1 MNAQLP
7 PETSRTANVDDAEVA
22 RFGRIAAEWWD
33 LRGKFA
39 PLHRIGPVRIGFV
52 RDMAV
57 AHFGLPD
64 KGMRPLTGLKVLD
77 IGCGGGLVA
86 EPLARLGATV
96 TAIDPAPENIG
107 AARRHAEPQG
117 LTIDYRACLAEE
129 LVANGETFDCVVCL
143 EVIEH
148 VPDPAAFVAM
158 VAKTVRPGGLLVMS
172 TINRTLKAYA
182 LAIVGAEYVLGWLPR
197 GTHQWDRFVTIDE
210 MRGHLRS
217 GGLVDPSFAGIA
229 YNPLTDVWSRGRDLD
244 VNYLVAAAKPVA
256 SAAV

>member
-1 MNAQLP
+1 MIAPSQ
-7 PETSRTANVDDAEVA
+7 TSPASPATNVDDAEVA

-39 PLHRIGPVRIGFV
+39 PLHKIGPVRIGFV

-57 AHFGLPD
+57 AHFSIPNN
-64 KGMRPLTGLKVLD
+64 GMRPFTGLRFLD

-117 LTIDYRACLAEE
+117 LAIDYRACLAEE

-158 VAKTVRPGGLLVMS
+158 IAKTVRPGGLLVMS

-197 GTHQWDRFVTIDE
+197 GTHQWDRFVTLDE
-210 MRGHLRS
+210 MRNHLRAA
-217 GGLVDPSFAGIA
+217 GLVDPSFAGIA
-229 YNPLTDVWSRGRDLD
+229 YNPLNDVWSRGRDLD
-244 VNYLVAAAKPVA
+244 VNYLVAAAKPA
-256 SAAV
+256 

>member
-1 MNAQLP
+1 MNAPTTANLAAP
-7 PETSRTANVDDAEVA
+7 GANTAANVDGAEVA
-22 RFGRIAAEWWD
+22 RFGRIADEWWD
-33 LRGKFA
+33 LNGKFA
-39 PLHRIGPVRIGFV
+39 PLHKIGPVRIGFV

-57 AHFGLPD
+57 AHFNLP
-64 KGMRPLTGLKVLD
+64 KQGMRPFTGLRMLD

-86 EPLARLGATV
+86 EPLARLGASV

-117 LTIDYRACLAEE
+117 LTIDYRACLAEDV
-129 LVANGETFDCVVCL
+129 VAANETFDCVVCL

-158 VAKTVRPGGLLVMS
+158 VAKTVRPGGLLVLS

-197 GTHQWDRFVTIDE
+197 GTHQWDRFVTTDE
-210 MRGHLRS
+210 MRDHLRGQPQRVPEAQEKPDF
-217 GGLVDPSFAGIA
+217 GGRTCLVDRRKA
-229 YNPLTDVWSRGRDLD
+229 
-244 VNYLVAAAKPVA
+244 
-256 SAAV
+256 

>member
-1 MNAQLP
+1 MIAPSQ
-7 PETSRTANVDDAEVA
+7 TSRPTSPATNVDDAEVA

-39 PLHRIGPVRIGFV
+39 PLHKIGPVRIGFI

-57 AHFGLPD
+57 AHFSIPNS
-64 KGMRPLTGLKVLD
+64 GMRPLAGLRVLD

-117 LTIDYRACLAEE
+117 LMIDYRACLAEE
-129 LVANGETFDCVVCL
+129 LVASGETFDCVVCL

-197 GTHQWDRFVTIDE
+197 GTHQWDRFVTTDE
-210 MRGHLRS
+210 MRGHLRNA
-217 GGLVDPSFAGIA
+217 GLVDPSFAGIA

-244 VNYLVAAAKPVA
+244 VNYLVATAKP
-256 SAAV
+256 SH

>member
-1 MNAQLP
+1 MSAP
-7 PETSRTANVDDAEVA
+7 RSTETTRAANVDDAEVA

-33 LRGKFA
+33 LGGKFA

-52 RDMAV
+52 RDMALL
-57 AHFGLPD
+57 HFSLPD
-64 KGMRPLTGLKVLD
+64 KGMRPFAGLRMLD

-107 AARRHAEPQG
+107 AARRHAGPQG
-117 LTIDYRACLAEE
+117 LVIDYRAGLAEE

-158 VAKTVRPGGLLVMS
+158 VAKTVRPGGLLIMS

-197 GTHQWDRFVTIDE
+197 GTHQWDRFVTTDE
-210 MRGHLRS
+210 MTGHLRNA
-217 GGLVDPSFAGIA
+217 GLVDPSFAGIA
-229 YNPLTDVWSRGRDLD
+229 YNPLNDVWSRGRDLD
-244 VNYLVAAAKPVA
+244 VNYLVAAAKP
-256 SAAV
+256 SQ

>member
-1 MNAQLP
+1 MNAPLST
-7 PETSRTANVDDAEVA
+7 ETAGTANVDAAEVA

-39 PLHRIGPVRIGFV
+39 PLHKIGPVRIGFV

-57 AHFGLPD
+57 AHFALPD
-64 KGMRPLTGLKVLD
+64 TGMRPFKGLKVLD

-86 EPLARLGATV
+86 EPLARLGASV

-117 LTIDYRACLAEE
+117 LVIDYRACLAED

-197 GTHQWDRFVTIDE
+197 GTHQWDRFVTTDE
-210 MRGHLRS
+210 MTGHLRNA
-217 GGLVDPSFAGIA
+217 GLVDPSFAGIA
-229 YNPLTDVWSRGRDLD
+229 YNPLTAVWSRGRDLD
-244 VNYLVAAAKPVA
+244 VNYLVAAAKPA
-256 SAAV
+256 